1 MKIIDLHFQNIEN
14 IIAAFLIDATE
25 PILIETGPDSTF
37 EHLISRLKEH
47 GLSQQDIKH
56 VFVTHIHLDHSG
68 AAWHFAQSKAKIYVH
83 PKGARHLVDP
93 SRLESGAQIV
103 YKNQAKSLF
112 GNIIGID
119 KDYIVELEDEKEIN
133 ICGKKIMPVF
143 TPGHAKHHV
152 CFFTDDYLFSGD
164 ALGVRLLDG
173 PILPPMPP
181 PDVNLKE
188 WLLSIEKLK
197 KYNAQYICPT
207 HFGCFELDKHLDT
220 LSSHIIQHEA
230 FINNSQ
236 DYEQFLKFI
245 DSFFS
250 GFNDKNIRDLYKL
263 VLPDYMNF
271 EGLLQYYKNSI
282 NQT

>member
-1 MKIIDLHFQNIEN
+1 MKIIDLHFQNKEN
-14 IIAAFLIDATE
+14 IIASFLIETTE

-37 EHLISRLKEH
+37 EHLIAGLKEH
-47 GLSQQDIKH
+47 GLNQKDIKH

-83 PKGARHLVDP
+83 PKGSRHLIDP

-112 GNIIGID
+112 GNIRGID
-119 KDYIVELEDEKEIN
+119 KDNIVELEDEKEIN
-133 ICGKKIMPVF
+133 IYGTNIIPVF
-143 TPGHAKHHV
+143 TPGHAKHHA
-152 CFFTDDYLFSGD
+152 CFLIDDYLFSGD
-164 ALGVRLLDG
+164 ACGVRLKNG

-181 PDVNLKE
+181 PDINLKE
-188 WLLSIEKLK
+188 WLSSIEKLK
-197 KYNAQYICPT
+197 KHNAQYICPT
-207 HFGCFELDKHLDT
+207 HFGCFRLDNHLDT
-220 LSSHIIQHEA
+220 LSSNIIQHEA
-230 FINNSQ
+230 FIKENQ

-250 GFNDKNIRDLYKL
+250 DLNDKNIRDLYKL

-271 EGLLQYYKNSI
+271 EGLLQYFKNSI
-282 NQT
+282 NPI